1 MGTNE
6 FQLTQEFLSN
16 MLGARREGINKAAG
30 ALQQQDLI
38 RYTRGTLTILKR
50 TGLAAI
56 ACECYQI
63 IKKEYENVLPN

>member
-1 MGTNE
+1 M
-6 FQLTQEFLSN
+6 SN
-16 MLGARREGINKAAG
+16 MLGVRREGINKAAG

-38 RYTRGTLTILKR
+38 RYVRGTLTVLKR

-63 IKKEYENVLPN
+63 IKTEYDNVFLN